1 MNDKVYIVTSGCYS
15 DYSIIAVFRTEEE
28 AKKYVDMHNS
38 GGWDD
43 NYRYVEY
50 ICDDINKYQMKATVN
65 ASYCENELEI
75 YDSVNV
81 CAEEIQE
88 NNDTQFYACDY
99 HELNENAF
107 DFSVLVAARK
117 DETKEQ
123 LIERAKKVAQ
133 DKIYAWLAT
142 EGLQCELR

>member
-1 MNDKVYIVTSGCYS
+1 MNKVYIVTSGCYS
-15 DYSIIAVFRTEEE
+15 DYSIEAVFETEEN
-28 AKKYVDMHNS
+28 AKKYVDMYS
-38 GGWDD
+38 SDGWDD

-50 ICDDINKYQMKATVN
+50 ICDDINNYQMKATVE
-65 ASYCENELEI
+65 ASYCGNKLEI
-75 YDSVNV
+75 YDSVNIG
-81 CAEEIQE
+81 AEEIQE
-88 NNDTQFYACDY
+88 DNTQFRVYDY
-99 HELNENAF
+99 RKISENA
-107 DFSVLVAARK
+107 DIAFSVLVAARK